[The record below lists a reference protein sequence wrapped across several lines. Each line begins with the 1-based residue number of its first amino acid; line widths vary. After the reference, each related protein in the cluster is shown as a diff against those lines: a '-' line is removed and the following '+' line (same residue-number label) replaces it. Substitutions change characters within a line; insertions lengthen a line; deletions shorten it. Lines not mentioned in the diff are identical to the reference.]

1 MNTRSVILLALIVLG
16 IVGGAMWFLQTQPAP
31 QGLPAPL
38 EIKATPAPAG
48 ERNAPAPSA
57 PLAQRPAAT
66 PRPAAD
72 PAQKAD
78 PAPPRAMTDWE
89 VKIDQVLQAK
99 VDEAQAA
106 RMLINLLPT
115 LPADGQAEAAQH
127 ISNLVLDEN
136 YSQVLPL
143 VRNPALPEEVHDV
156 FVTDLLNREDRI
168 KLPALLEIAKIPNHP
183 YHEEA
188 RTDLE
193 VFLDEDYGNDW
204 AKWDAALKD
213 YLRKQALE
221 EAGAAVPGTPQA
233 VPAPVQQ

>member
-1 MNTRSVILLALIVLG
+1 MNTRSVLLLAAVVLA
-16 IVGGAMWFLQTQPAP
+16 IVGGAMWFLQMQPAP

-38 EIKATPAPAG
+38 EFKATPTPAPD
-48 ERNAPAPSA
+48 RTAPAPRA
-57 PLAQRPAAT
+57 PLTRTPSTT
-66 PRPAAD
+66 PRTAD
-72 PAQKAD
+72 PAQTAQ
-78 PAPPRAMTDWE
+78 PVPPKPMADWE

-99 VDEAQAA
+99 VDEAQTA

-115 LPADGQAEAAQH
+115 LPADGQPDAAQH

-136 YSQVLPL
+136 YKEVLPL
-143 VRNPALPEEVHDV
+143 LRNPALPEEVHDV
-156 FVTDLLNREDRI
+156 FVTDLLNRDDRI

-193 VFLDEDYGNDW
+193 VFLDEDYGADW
-204 AKWDAALKD
+204 PKWDAALKE

-221 EAGAAVPGTPQA
+221 EAGATPGAPQ
-233 VPAPVQQ
+233 P